1 MKLQVTEAL
10 THLFQKHR
18 IVFWYDDKQELRK
31 DFESVQLDGV
41 EKVEINE
48 NEFQLKHRMM
58 REQPDQNFLLFKDGP
73 QPEPLDNW
81 LLDVQLAHGEFRADQ
96 AALWLTELGLGLEF
110 SDLITDHFEFFK
122 SGKRRED
129 LLKLDIA
136 TDIKSRIRTKMLA
149 VCAGSDSRVDSVL
162 EALLAEAAEDRSEK
176 YKLVERCQLDTFLWE
191 RAGQKFAYR
200 SETPSPRDFVI
211 ELFKSC
217 YAMGT
222 DGDDEIRLNAE
233 ALVFLKRWKDS
244 IRNKPSFEQHSRK
257 CADVLDLKTD
267 LGNRDFRKLAEL
279 DYFELIDKKILSDLA
294 RNVTDRTIPPGECTR
309 LVRQRRQGHWYD
321 QFQNEYEAVDF
332 ASQLLNLIDSLKL
345 DMQSLADGVERYTTT
360 WHQVDQLYR
369 SFVYHFSASTNVTLL
384 KPLAEVVENW
394 YSNRFLLLLGDR
406 WQGLVDEHSTWEI
419 PGVCR
424 QRDFYQRF
432 VRPYLSKNI
441 KVFVIIS
448 DGLRYEIGH
457 DLAARVRQEDRYSAE
472 LKHMVT
478 GLPSYTQLGMAAL
491 LPNSTLE
498 INHDKNASVSV
509 DGHSSMGTA
518 NRGKILQKAM
528 GHKHKATALQAKDL
542 LNMNRDESRELI
554 SEHDVVYVYQN
565 LVDDT
570 GDKAK
575 SEHRVF
581 QAAEEAMTELVS
593 LVKKLVAGNASNI
606 LITADHGF
614 LYQSGLAES
623 DFAGPEANSVPADR
637 RDRRFLLGAN
647 LETADGLTKYTSKQV
662 GLTGDMQVAL
672 PKSINRLRLKGS
684 GFRYVHGGSTLQEV
698 IVPVIEINKSRKSD
712 VSQVDIDVIRG
723 NLTTIS
729 TGQLSVLLYQ
739 KDPVSEKLQPRT
751 VKVAIYAKDGTLIS
765 DSHEICFDLKFEN
778 AREREHKLRLVL
790 SRDADKFSEQQ
801 VMLKLEEKIPST
813 SHYQEYASHPYT
825 LRKSFE
831 RDFDF

>member
-48 NEFQLKHRMM
+48 NEFQLKHRML

-149 VCAGSDSRVDSVL
+149 VCAGSDSRLDTVL
-162 EALLAEAAEDRSEK
+162 EALLAEAADDRSEK
-176 YKLVERCQLDTFLWE
+176 YKLIERCQLDTFLWE

-222 DGDDEIRLNAE
+222 NGDDEIRLNAE

-244 IRNKPSFEQHSRK
+244 IRNKPSFEQHSRQ
-257 CADVLDLKTD
+257 CADVLDLKAD

-294 RNVTDRTIPPGECTR
+294 KNVTDRTIPPGECTR

-332 ASQLLNLIDSLKL
+332 ASQLLNLIDNLKL

-360 WHQVDQLYR
+360 WHQVDHLYR

-406 WQGLVDEHSTWEI
+406 WQGLVDEQATWDI

-457 DLAARVRQEDRYSAE
+457 ELAARVRQEDRYSAE

-491 LPNSTLE
+491 LPNSALE

-509 DGHSSMGTA
+509 DGQSSMGTA
-518 NRGKILQKAM
+518 NRKKILQQAM
-528 GHKHKATALQAKDL
+528 GHNHKATALQAKEL

-647 LETADGLTKYTSKQV
+647 LETADGLTKYTSEQV
-662 GLTGDMQVAL
+662 GLAGDMQVAL

-751 VKVAIYAKDGTLIS
+751 VRVAIYANDGTLIS
-765 DSHEICFDLKFEN
+765 DSHEICFDLKSEN

-813 SHYQEYASHPYT
+813 SQYQKYAAHPYT